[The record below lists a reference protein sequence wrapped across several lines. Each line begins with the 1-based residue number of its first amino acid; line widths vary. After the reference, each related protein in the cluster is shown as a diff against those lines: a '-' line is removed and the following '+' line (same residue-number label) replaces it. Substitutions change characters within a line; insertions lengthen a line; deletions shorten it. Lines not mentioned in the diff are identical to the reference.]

1 LLHLEVQNQLK
12 TENVWKDVKI
22 RTEYQ
27 IKTPINL
34 RYTNSMYEGI
44 LIESQ
49 VLEIKI
55 MLAETEQ
62 M

>member
-1 LLHLEVQNQLK
+1 LK